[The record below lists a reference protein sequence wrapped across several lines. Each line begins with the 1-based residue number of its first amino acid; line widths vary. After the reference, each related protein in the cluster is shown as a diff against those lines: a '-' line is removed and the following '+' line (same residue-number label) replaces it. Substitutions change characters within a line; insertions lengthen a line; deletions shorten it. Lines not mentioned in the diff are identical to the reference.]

1 MSPEPS
7 NPPLRADGERHIARH
22 VIRLALLALGLGA
35 IAWLAYSYRTDVVRG
50 ISVLGFGIVW
60 LALVYALHL
69 ALAAL
74 GWRALAD
81 TARWRDCF
89 IGVWIGTSVNTLIPT
104 ATVGGEVVKARVLTR
119 YGVATPAAI
128 ASVLAD
134 TAAQGYS
141 LVLWVA
147 VGLAALLALDADARL
162 IQGITVFTALY
173 LAGIG
178 TFTWLQMRGPAGLL
192 GRAAARFS
200 AQRTFTALAS
210 AQSIDAALARLHAT
224 PSPMVRATAWRT
236 LARVSLT
243 LEVWLAAALM
253 GAPIGLLEALVLK
266 SVTGAARGAAFFVP
280 NGVGVQE
287 LAFVVTANALGVDPG
302 LAVAV
307 SLAIRIRE
315 LAVSA
320 PALVVWYRLERSVQV

>member
-1 MSPEPS
+1 MSHRLPHHHVTRTT
-7 NPPLRADGERHIARH
+7 LR
-22 VIRLALLALGLGA
+22 LLVLVMGLFAVGWLVYRYRVDVWRAISAMGA
-35 IAWLAYSYRTDVVRG
+35 GIIWLA
-50 ISVLGFGIVW
+50 
-60 LALVYALHL
+60 AVYALHL
-69 ALAAL
+69 AIAAI
-74 GWRALAD
+74 GWRALVRS
-81 TARWRDCF
+81 ARWWHCF

-119 YGVATPAAI
+119 FKAETPTAI

-141 LVLWVA
+141 LVLWMA
-147 VGLAALLALDADARL
+147 VGLLALLALDADAQL
-162 IQGITVFTALY
+162 VTVITVFCGLY

-192 GRAAARFS
+192 GRALERVMQ
-200 AQRTFTALAS
+200 QRTFVALAS
-210 AQSIDAALARLHAT
+210 AQSIDAVLATLHAT
-224 PSPMVRATAWRT
+224 PWPMLRATLWRT
-236 LARVSLT
+236 LARIALT

-253 GAPIGLLEALVLK
+253 GLPIGLLEALVLK

-287 LAFVVTANALGVDPG
+287 LAFVVTANALNIDPG

-307 SLAIRIRE
+307 SIAIRIRE
-315 LAVSA
+315 LVVSA
-320 PALVVWYRLERSVQV
+320 PALLVWYRIERR

>member
-1 MSPEPS
+1 MSHQSS
-7 NPPLRADGERHIARH
+7 NPNAIRNTLRILVLLVGLIA
-22 VIRLALLALGLGA
+22 VG
-35 IAWLAYSYRTDVVRG
+35 WLVYRYRVDVLRG
-50 ISVLGFGIVW
+50 ISAMGLGITW
-60 LALVYALHL
+60 LAAVYALHL
-69 ALAAL
+69 AIAAI
-74 GWRALAD
+74 GWGALVRS
-81 TARWRDCF
+81 ARWWHCL

-119 YGVATPAAI
+119 FKVATPSAI

-147 VGLAALLALDADARL
+147 VGLLALLALDADAQL
-162 IQGITVFTALY
+162 ISAITVFCALY

-192 GRAAARFS
+192 GRALERFTQ
-200 AQRTFTALAS
+200 QRTFAALAS
-210 AQSIDAALARLHAT
+210 AESIDAVLARLHAT
-224 PSPMVRATAWRT
+224 PWPMLRATLWRT
-236 LARVSLT
+236 LARIALT
-243 LEVWLAAALM
+243 LEVWAAAALM
-253 GAPIGLLEALVLK
+253 GLPIGLLEALVLK

-287 LAFVVTANALGVDPG
+287 LAFVVTANALNIDPG

-307 SLAIRIRE
+307 SIAIRIRE

-320 PALVVWYRLERSVQV
+320 PALLVWYRIERA